1 MTHKAEPTQN
11 PLEILDLEKQVEAAR
26 AEGAAAKA
34 RGDTAAA
41 SRAAEKETA
50 LEAQIRQIVEGQ
62 VSPYRDSE

>member
-1 MTHKAEPTQN
+1 MRDCMTHKAEPTQN
-11 PLEILDLEKQVEAAR
+11 PLEILDLERQVEAAR

-50 LEAQIRQIVEGQ
+50 LQA
-62 VSPYRDSE
+62 